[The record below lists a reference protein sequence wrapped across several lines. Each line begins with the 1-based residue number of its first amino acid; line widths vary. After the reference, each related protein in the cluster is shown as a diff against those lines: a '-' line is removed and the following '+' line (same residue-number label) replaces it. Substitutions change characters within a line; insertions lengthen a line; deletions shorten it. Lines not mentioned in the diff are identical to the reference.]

1 MRYDVEMV
9 CDSFKKKEN
18 LKFIYFW
25 GQRRNEGEITKA
37 CLSQWYN
44 SDFTVDGIVY
54 NCAEQFMMAEKARLF
69 GDRET
74 LAEILE
80 TSEQFRIKYL
90 GKQIKN
96 FDEEIW
102 LKERYKIV
110 VKGNMAKFSQNEE
123 IKEFLLNTGYKVIVQ
138 ASPYDTVWGIGLSED
153 EIIKSNDP
161 TKWKGQNLLGFA
173 LMEVRDELYEA

>member
-9 CDSFKKKEN
+9 CDSFEKKEN
-18 LKFIYFW
+18 LKFLYFW
-25 GQRRNEGEITKA
+25 GQRRSEGEITKA

-44 SDFTVDGIVY
+44 SDFIVDGIVY
-54 NCAEQFMMAEKARLF
+54 NCVEQFMMAEKARLF
-69 GDRET
+69 GEEQI

-102 LKERYKIV
+102 EKERYNIV
-110 VKGNMAKFSQNEE
+110 VRGNIAKFSQNEE
-123 IKEFLLNTGYKVIVQ
+123 IKKFLLNTGYKVIVQ
-138 ASPYDTVWGIGLSED
+138 ASPYDYIWGIGLLED
-153 EIIKSNDP
+153 EIIKTNDP
-161 TKWKGQNLLGFA
+161 TKWKGKNLLGFA
-173 LMEVRDELYEA
+173 LMEVRDKLYQI